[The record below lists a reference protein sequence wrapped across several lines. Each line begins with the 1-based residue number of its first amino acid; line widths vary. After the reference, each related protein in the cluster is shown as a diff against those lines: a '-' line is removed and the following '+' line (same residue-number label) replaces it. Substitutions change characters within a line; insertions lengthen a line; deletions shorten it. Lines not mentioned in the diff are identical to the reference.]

1 MKKIILVEDRPDRK
15 KNLLGSEADNK
26 LDKISALKIVQD
38 KPSCEKII
46 DQINSEDFSIFEGYQ
61 LIMIHKSSLSQTG
74 LKNLGAYCKRRKID
88 LIFFSG
94 GLSQAIYHNDSYQ
107 FLSLNSKDFYSLSL
121 EKFLAQY
128 AKNTVSTNLNE
139 LLLGSNYKLAKL
151 LQYRLVDT
159 FIKKLNG
166 MPIVTG
172 NPNDEQTANI
182 KITKNLN
189 LENGIVSNIDAEID
203 DLFEKL

>member
-15 KNLLGSEADNK
+15 KNLLGTEIDNK
-26 LDKISALKIVQD
+26 LDEISALKIVQD
-38 KPSCEKII
+38 KPSCENII
-46 DQINSEDFSIFEGYQ
+46 DHINSENFSIFDEYQ

-74 LKNLGAYCKRRKID
+74 LKNLGEYCKSNKVD

-94 GLSQAIYHNDSYQ
+94 GLSQAIYHSDSHQ

-121 EKFLAQY
+121 EQFLIKY
-128 AKNTVSTNLNE
+128 AKNTETTNLNE
-139 LLLGSNYKLAKL
+139 LLLGNNYKLAKL

-159 FIKKLNG
+159 FIKKMNG
-166 MPIVTG
+166 IPIVTG

-182 KITKNLN
+182 KITENLN
-189 LENGIVSNIDAEID
+189 LGKEIVSNIDAEIN